1 MTTRL
6 PDFIS
11 DTIDAWSSDFA
22 DAPAYDRLPGVIK
35 ESAVAV
41 ARAFLT
47 AACEAGDCGPGD
59 IGEETA
65 SRALLERMPALDLPL
80 PVRERI
86 PDVVAAFLGWLEDA
100 GRLADGRALGMQV
113 AAAAEAYRARLNA
126 KGGAKAPPLTAAS
139 NVGRNDPCPCGSG
152 KKFKKCCG

>member
-1 MTTRL
+1 MI
-6 PDFIS
+6 PSFIQ

-22 DAPAYDRLPGVIK
+22 DTPAYDRLPEAAK

-47 AACEAGDCGPGD
+47 AACEAGNCGPGD
-59 IGEETA
+59 VGEESA
-65 SRALLERMPALDLPL
+65 SRALLEWMPALDLPL

-86 PDVVAAFLGWLEDA
+86 PDVAAAFLEWLENA
-100 GRLADGRALGMQV
+100 GRLADGRALGLQI

-139 NVGRNDPCPCGSG
+139 NVGRNTPCPCGSG
-152 KKFKKCCG
+152 KKYKKCCIKT